1 MTRDSKSLSASLS
14 GLAVSFFGQKKLNSL
29 HMQKAHFIG
38 IAGVG
43 MSATALLLK
52 EAGWTVTG
60 SDAECYGPP
69 REVLERGG
77 ISFSLGY
84 DPKNIPVDVDCFVI
98 GRNAKLAP
106 EENSEVRTALTSGKK
121 IYSFPQMLGELTKG
135 RENLVV
141 AGSYG
146 KSTVTALV
154 AHILR
159 HAGIDAGYF
168 IGAEPVRTKWLPAPS
183 AIGSMKQFILEGDE
197 YPSSHDD
204 ARAKFIHLS
213 PHDVLLTSV
222 VHDHVNIYPTFD
234 DYQKPFRDLLAI
246 IPNDGIVV
254 ASADEA
260 GALSHARESRKMV
273 ITYGVT
279 NETADYRA
287 TDIHYSTRTHFIL
300 TARDTTLGEINISLL
315 GAHNIENIVGAVA
328 WILERNLVSF
338 DAIRSALADFMGIR
352 RRLDNIAP
360 VSRIPVFEGF
370 GSSYEKARSA
380 IRALIL
386 HFPNRPLIVA
396 FEPHTF
402 GWRNRANLAWYDDV
416 FAEVEKVFVS
426 APETQGA
433 VTHSQLTQEE
443 ILMRIGKKA
452 IPYTTPDKVS
462 ELLNGNEIVLILTSG
477 SLDGT
482 IETLANV
489 ITKKFPL

>member
-1 MTRDSKSLSASLS
+1 
-14 GLAVSFFGQKKLNSL
+14 
-29 HMQKAHFIG
+29 MQKAHFIG

-69 REVLERGG
+69 REVLNRGG
-77 ISFSLGY
+77 VLFSLGY
-84 DPKNIPVDVDCFVI
+84 STKNIPRDSDCFVI

-106 EENSEVRTALTSGKK
+106 EENEEVRTALTSGKPV
-121 IYSFPQMLGELTKG
+121 YSFPQMLGLLTKG

-146 KSTVTALV
+146 KSTVTALIS
-154 AHILR
+154 HILR

-183 AIGSMKQFILEGDE
+183 AIGSAKQFILEGDE

-204 ARAKFIHLS
+204 ARAKFMHLS

-234 DYQKPFRDLLAI
+234 DYQKPFRDLLALL
-246 IPNDGIVV
+246 PNDGIVV

-260 GALSHARESRKMV
+260 GAFAHARESGRDV
-273 ITYGVT
+273 VTYGIV
-279 NETADYRA
+279 NEKSDYLG
-287 TDIHYSTRTHFIL
+287 TDIRYGDRTRFTL
-300 TARDTTLGEINISLL
+300 NARGAILGEIDTSLL
-315 GAHNIENIVGAVA
+315 GAHNVENVIGAVA
-328 WILERNLVSF
+328 WILERGLVQF
-338 DAIRSALADFMGIR
+338 TDICCALADFRGIR

-360 VSRIPVFEGF
+360 VSRILVFEGF

-452 IPYTTPDKVS
+452 IPYTTPDRVVN
-462 ELLNGNEIVLILTSG
+462 ELSGNEIVLILTSG

-482 IETLANV
+482 IETLADA

>member
-1 MTRDSKSLSASLS
+1 MK
-14 GLAVSFFGQKKLNSL
+14 N
-29 HMQKAHFIG
+29 AHFIG

-84 DPKNIPVDVDCFVI
+84 DPKNISLDTDCFVI

-106 EENSEVRTALTSGKK
+106 EENSEVRNALTSGKK

-159 HAGIDAGYF
+159 HSGIDAGYF
-168 IGAEPVRTKWLPAPS
+168 IGAEPVRTESLPAPASLGS
-183 AIGSMKQFILEGDE
+183 AKQFILEGDE

-204 ARAKFIHLS
+204 SRAKFMHLS
-213 PHDVLLTSV
+213 PRDVLLTSV
-222 VHDHVNIYPTFD
+222 VHDHINIYPTFVE
-234 DYQKPFRDLLAI
+234 YQKPFRDLLALV
-246 IPNDGIVV
+246 PNDGIVIT
-254 ASADEA
+254 SADEA
-260 GALSHARESRKMV
+260 GALALARESEKRV
-273 ITYGVT
+273 VTYGVT
-279 NETADYRA
+279 NEKSDYRA
-287 TDIHYSTRTHFIL
+287 TDISYGNRTRFVL
-300 TARDTTLGEINISLL
+300 TARGIVLGEIDISLL
-315 GAHNIENIVGAVA
+315 GAHNVENVVGAVA
-328 WILERNLVSF
+328 WILERNLASF
-338 DAIRSALADFMGIR
+338 EAIQSALADFKGIR

-360 VSRIPVFEGF
+360 ASRVPVFEGF
-370 GSSYEKARSA
+370 GSSYEKAHSA
-380 IRALIL
+380 IRALTL
-386 HFPNRPLIVA
+386 HFPNKPLVII

-402 GWRNRANLAWYDDV
+402 GWRNRANLSWYDDV
-416 FAEVEKVFVS
+416 FTGAERIFV
-426 APETQGA
+426 AVPETQGSG
-433 VTHSQLTQEE
+433 THDQLSQDE
-443 ILMRIGKKA
+443 ILSRIGKTA
-452 IPYTTPDKVS
+452 LPYVTPSKVLES
-462 ELLNGNEIVLILTSG
+462 LTGDEIVLILTSG

-482 IETLANV
+482 IEALSDV
-489 ITKKFPL
+489 ITKKFPI